1 MRNPLR
7 AGLRDERAVEPGVVV
22 IFGASGDLTR
32 RKLVP
37 ALYNLG
43 LDRLMSGSG
52 AMVGVARR
60 DIPNEAF
67 AEQLREGIEK
77 HSRRPLDPEVW
88 KEAVPRISYVSTTFD
103 DLDGYRRLGEH
114 LDDIDRR
121 LGTEGN
127 RLYYLATPPSA
138 FPVIIDRLGK
148 SGLNR
153 PGKGGRW
160 ARVVVEK
167 PVGHDLESARELNE
181 VVSRVF
187 DEKDVFRI
195 DHYLGKETVQ
205 NLLVFRF
212 ANAIFEPIWN
222 RKYVDHVQIT
232 VAESI
237 GVEGRGGY
245 YEESGTTRDMMQN
258 HIFQLL
264 CLTAME
270 PPFSLEADAIRD
282 EKVKVLHALR
292 PVDAARVDEETVRAQ
307 YGSGVTGGKPVPGY
321 KEEPGVAP
329 DSTTETYVALRLF
342 IDNWRWA
349 GVPFY
354 LRSGKRLPKRVT
366 EIALQ
371 FRDVPHR
378 LFHGGRDDRLVA
390 NTLAMRIQPDEGIT
404 LKFDSKVP
412 GPNPRI
418 QPVAMEFRY
427 GTSFGQQPPEAYER
441 LLLDALLGDA
451 TLFIRRDEVEASWR
465 YIDRLFEEWSR
476 DGREPLPEYA
486 AGTWGPSEADALLGR
501 DGRAWRRL

>member
-7 AGLRDERAVEPGVVV
+7 AGLTDERAVEPGIVV

-60 DIPNEAF
+60 DIPHEAF

-88 KEAVPRISYVSTTFD
+88 QEAVPRISYVPTTFD

-181 VVSRVF
+181 VVNRVF

-222 RKYVDHVQIT
+222 HKYVDHVQIT

-245 YEESGTTRDMMQN
+245 YEESGTTRDMVQN

-270 PPFSLEADAIRD
+270 PPFSLAADAIRD

-292 PVDAARVDEETVRAQ
+292 PVDATKVDEATVRAQ
-307 YGSGVTGGKPVPGY
+307 YGPGVTGGKPVPGY

-378 LFHGGRDDRLVA
+378 LFHGGSDDRLVA

-412 GPNPRI
+412 GPNPKI
-418 QPVAMEFRY
+418 QPVMMEFRY

-465 YIDRLFEEWSR
+465 YIDRLFEGWSAA
-476 DGREPLPEYA
+476 GRKLLPEFA
-486 AGTWGPSEADALLGR
+486 AGTWGPSAADALLGR